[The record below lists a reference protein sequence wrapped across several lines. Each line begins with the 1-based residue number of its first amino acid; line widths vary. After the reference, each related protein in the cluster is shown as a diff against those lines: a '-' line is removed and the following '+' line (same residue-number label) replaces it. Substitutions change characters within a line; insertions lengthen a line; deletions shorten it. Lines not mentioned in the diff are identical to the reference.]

1 MTTIT
6 LPSREV
12 PLLAEA
18 DVIVAGAGVGGVC
31 AATVAA
37 RQGARTLLVERHAFP
52 GGVATAG
59 LMCSV
64 TNYFVTRDGAQVT
77 RGLPEE
83 FIDRLV
89 AEGAAMPN
97 YARAGQP
104 QIPNDPEAV
113 KRVMISMLCEA
124 GVASLY
130 STYITQAVSADDRI
144 DAVVCEAKGGPFA
157 LRAQQFVDATGDL
170 DLFALAGGPHD
181 PQPSC
186 STLLFRM
193 GNVDIDALI
202 DWMEIHPDSYNE
214 RADVPTSLADTIAN
228 WRQHGVF
235 HLPHYAGND
244 IAVVREALERD
255 DFSATFGKHYQDLWA
270 MGMWA
275 SRASHGMV
283 LINSNAAVG
292 NDLDPL
298 RKSECEEEG
307 RLAAKVIADFLV
319 KHLPGFEHAY
329 MVDTAAEMG
338 TRGTRRLRG
347 RHMLTMEE
355 YRTGARF
362 PDVVGRTTEVDR
374 KSEPPGRLRQAGEIP
389 FRCLVADTPSNVV
402 CGSGKSA
409 STEPRGVLRG
419 QLGCMVIGQAAGTA
433 AALAAQA
440 GVPVN
445 AVEIPSL
452 QAALVAQGVDLG
464 EKWEGEAPA
473 EPRS

>member
-1 MTTIT
+1 MTVIT

-12 PLLAEA
+12 PVLAEA
-18 DVIVAGAGVGGVC
+18 DVLVAGAGVGGAC
-31 AATVAA
+31 AAIAAA
-37 RQGARTLLVERHAFP
+37 RQGARALLVERHAFP

-64 TNYFVTRDGAQVT
+64 TNFFVTRDGTQVA
-77 RGLPEE
+77 RGLAEE
-83 FIDRLV
+83 IVDRLV
-89 AEGAAMPN
+89 AEGAAMPD

-113 KRVMISMLCEA
+113 KRVMIAMLREA
-124 GVASLY
+124 GVTTLY
-130 STYITQAVSADDRI
+130 STFITQAVPEGNRI
-144 DAVVCEAKGGPFA
+144 DAVACEAKGGPFA
-157 LRAQQFVDATGDL
+157 LRAAQFVDATGDL

-193 GNVDIDALI
+193 GNVNIDAII
-202 DWMEIHPDSYNE
+202 DWMEAHPDSYNA

-228 WRQHGVF
+228 WRQYGVL

-244 IAVVREALERD
+244 IAVVREALERG
-255 DFSATFGKHYQDLWA
+255 DFSARFGKHYQDLWA
-270 MGMWA
+270 MGMFA
-275 SRASHGMV
+275 CRANHGMV

-307 RLAAKVIADFLV
+307 RLVAKTIADFLV
-319 KHLPGFEHAY
+319 RHFPGFEQAY
-329 MVDTAAEMG
+329 LVDTATEMG

-355 YRTGARF
+355 YHAGARF
-362 PDVVGRTTEVDR
+362 PDVVGRTTEVTR
-374 KSEPPGRLRQAGEIP
+374 KSASPTRLRQAGEIP
-389 FRCLVADTPSNVV
+389 FRCLVADHPENVI

-419 QLGCMVIGQAAGTA
+419 QLGCMVIGQAAGVA
-433 AALAAQA
+433 AALAAQS

-445 AVEIPSL
+445 AVNITAL
-452 QAALVAQGVDLG
+452 QAALIAQGVDLS
-464 EKWEGEAPA
+464 W
-473 EPRS
+473 S

>member
-1 MTTIT
+1 MTTLT

-12 PLLAEA
+12 PVLAEA
-18 DVIVAGAGVGGVC
+18 DVVIAGAGVGGVC
-31 AATVAA
+31 AAIAAA
-37 RQGARTLLVERHAFP
+37 RQGASALLVERHAFP

-64 TNYFVTRDGAQVT
+64 TNYFVTRDGARVA
-77 RGLPEE
+77 RGLAEE

-89 AEGAAMPN
+89 AEGAAMPD
-97 YARAGQP
+97 YARPGQP
-104 QIPNDPEAV
+104 QIPNDTEAV
-113 KRVMISMLCEA
+113 KRVMIAMLREA
-124 GVASLY
+124 GVTSLY
-130 STYITQAVSADDRI
+130 STFITQAVRAGDRI
-144 DAVVCEAKGGPFA
+144 DAVACEAKGGPFA
-157 LRAQQFVDATGDL
+157 LRARQFVDATGDL

-193 GNVDIDALI
+193 GNVNIDAII
-202 DWMEIHPDSYNE
+202 DWMEAHPDSYNA
-214 RADVPTSLADTIAN
+214 RADVPTSLNDTIAN
-228 WRQHGVF
+228 WRQFGVF

-244 IAVVREALERD
+244 IAVVRQALERG
-255 DFSATFGKHYQDLWA
+255 DFSARYGRHYQDLWA
-270 MGMWA
+270 MGMFA
-275 SRASHGMV
+275 CRANRGMV
-283 LINSNAAVG
+283 MINSNAAIG
-292 NDLDPL
+292 DDLDPL

-319 KHLPGFEHAY
+319 KHFPGFKQSY

-355 YRTGARF
+355 YHTGASF
-362 PDVVGRTTEVDR
+362 PDVIGRTTEVER
-374 KSEPPGRLRQAGEIP
+374 KSASPGRLRQAGEIP
-389 FRCLVADTPSNVV
+389 FRCLVADTPKNVI

-419 QLGCMVIGQAAGTA
+419 QLGCMVIGQAAGIA
-433 AALAAQA
+433 SALAAQA

-445 AVEIPSL
+445 AVDIPAL
-452 QAALVAQGVDLG
+452 QAALIAQGADLG
-464 EKWEGEAPA
+464 DPWERERPR
-473 EPRS
+473 EP